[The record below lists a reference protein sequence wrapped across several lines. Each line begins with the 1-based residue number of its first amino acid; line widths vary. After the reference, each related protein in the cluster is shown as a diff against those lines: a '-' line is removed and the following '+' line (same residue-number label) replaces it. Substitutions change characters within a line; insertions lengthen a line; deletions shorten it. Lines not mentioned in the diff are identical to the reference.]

1 MDLWRLVP
9 RERAD
14 SAFSGEGARRFGG
27 RWNPAGTPAVYLAEH
42 LSLAALE
49 ILVHL
54 PRAALS
60 KPYLAFRV
68 TVPDGVGLEEWAPPQ
83 LPDGWDREPPVD
95 ASQRAGAE
103 WLARGNGLLL
113 AVPSVI
119 IPRERNYLINKAHAD
134 WERLTIHPPEPFSF
148 DSRLTASDEGG
159 TPRPSPESP

>member
-27 RWNPAGTPAVYLAEH
+27 RWNPPGTSAVYLAEH

-68 TVPDGVGLEEWAPPQ
+68 TVPDGIAAEDWAPEQ
-83 LPDGWDREPPVD
+83 LPEGWDREPPAD
-95 ASQRAGAE
+95 ASQQAGAE
-103 WLARGNGLLL
+103 WLARGSGLLL

-119 IPRERNYLINKAHAD
+119 VPQERNFLVNRAHAD
-134 WERLTIHPPEPFSF
+134 WERLTIHSPEPFSF
-148 DSRLTASDEGG
+148 DHRLTASGEERE
-159 TPRPSPESP
+159 P